1 VDALAAALRAAVSG
15 GADQALKRLEEFGVK
30 LGPVVCRYVE
40 QLRQVAENKE
50 RELLGVIGAK
60 CPVVASEENMK
71 PSARLD
77 DFL

>member
-1 VDALAAALRAAVSG
+1 
-15 GADQALKRLEEFGVK
+15 
-30 LGPVVCRYVE
+30 VE